1 MNTGKLGIMI
11 FLTAVIAIS
20 GLTPVFASSQLDIT
34 IDPDT
39 GIAVAKMTYQRS
51 ITMDYSQGGKLAD
64 VLAGKSDKIAFTAS
78 SSTVGMNTLIGN
90 LNSYIASKGSQAQIT
105 DLDLE
110 YLVILTGR
118 SDNASIDYKIVLKPT
133 IQGFVIKEGSGNAPT
148 LIDVDWR
155 GFGAL
160 GPVVITTPMYG
171 DVEINLPISA
181 IEAFIPS
188 MGLAMKAG
196 DTGELLT
203 TRLMDG
209 DGIKEQPIGN
219 WHFLFDPTGIG
230 VDAAQ
235 YGFSTGSV
243 LSSFTM
249 GESSLREG
257 LIREQVNDATFTS
270 DKVYLVKSIE
280 SSANASIDII
290 GFANRDI
297 LGTSEI
303 FGVTPNA
310 PEGYASTS
318 SGEFPAFILY
328 GMAGMAAIGGV
339 AMMLMSKRKLS
350 KEKGHYDQTGIDPSN
365 LTGVATSASSGGYQT
380 VRGEAHLKD
389 GEDYDQHRSYYDDKP
404 QVEEKSESTSKKGGA
419 MPKGFKPKD

>member
-1 MNTGKLGIMI
+1 MTPIRLSMML
-11 FLTAVIAIS
+11 FLTAVITIS
-20 GLTPVFASSQLDIT
+20 GLAPVFASSQLDIT
-34 IDPDT
+34 IDPDA

-51 ITMDYSQGGKLAD
+51 ITIDYSQGGKLAD
-64 VLAGKSDKIAFTAS
+64 TLAGKSDKIAFTAS

-110 YLVILTGR
+110 YLVIMTGR
-118 SDNASIDYKIVLKPT
+118 SDSASIDYKIVLNPT
-133 IQGFVIKEGSGNAPT
+133 IKGFVIKEGSGNSPT

-160 GPVVITTPMYG
+160 GPVVITTPIHG

-181 IEAFIPS
+181 IETFIPS

-196 DTGELLT
+196 DAGELLT

-235 YGFSTGSV
+235 YGFQTGSV
-243 LSSFTM
+243 ISSFTM

-257 LIREQVNDATFTS
+257 LIREQIHEATFTS
-270 DKVYLVKSIE
+270 DKVYVIKSIE
-280 SSANASIDII
+280 SSANASIDIF
-290 GFANRDI
+290 GFANRDT
-297 LGTSEI
+297 LGSSEI

-328 GMAGMAAIGGV
+328 GMAGMAAIGGA

-350 KEKGHYDQTGIDPSN
+350 KEKGHYNQTGIDPSN
-365 LTGVATSASSGGYQT
+365 LTGVQTSASAGGYQT
-380 VRGEAHLKD
+380 VRGEAHLKGGD
-389 GEDYDQHRSYYDDKP
+389 DYAQHRNLYDDDKP
-404 QVEEKSESTSKKGGA
+404 QVEEKSESTSKKGA
-419 MPKGFKPKD
+419 MPKGFKPNE

>member
-1 MNTGKLGIMI
+1 MTPVRLSMML
-11 FLTAVIAIS
+11 FLTAIVAIS
-20 GLTPVFASSQLDIT
+20 GLAPVFASSQLEVT
-34 IDPDT
+34 IDPNSDT
-39 GIAVAKMTYQRS
+39 AVAKMTYQRS

-64 VLAGKSDKIAFTAS
+64 ELAGKSDKISFTAS
-78 SSTVGMNTLIGN
+78 SSTTGMNSLIAK
-90 LNSYIASKGSQAQIT
+90 LNSYMASKGSQAQIT

-110 YLVILTGR
+110 YLVTLTGR
-118 SDNASIDYKIVLKPT
+118 SDNASIDYKIVLRPT
-133 IQGFVIKEGSGNAPT
+133 IENFVIKTGSGNTPT

-160 GPVVITTPMYG
+160 GPVVISTPMHG

-181 IEAFIPS
+181 IETFIPS

-196 DTGELLT
+196 NAGELLN
-203 TRLMDG
+203 TRLLDG

-235 YGFSTGSV
+235 HGFSTGSV

-257 LIREQVNDATFTS
+257 LIREQVQETTFTS
-270 DKVYLVKSIE
+270 DKVYIIKTIE

-290 GFANRDI
+290 GFANRDT
-297 LGTSEI
+297 LGDSEI
-303 FGVTPNA
+303 FGVTPSA

-328 GMAGMAAIGGV
+328 GMAGMAAIGGA

-365 LTGVATSASSGGYQT
+365 LTGVATSTSSGGYQT
-380 VRGEAHLKD
+380 VRGEAHLKGGD
-389 GEDYDQHRSYYDDKP
+389 DYAQHRSYYDDKP